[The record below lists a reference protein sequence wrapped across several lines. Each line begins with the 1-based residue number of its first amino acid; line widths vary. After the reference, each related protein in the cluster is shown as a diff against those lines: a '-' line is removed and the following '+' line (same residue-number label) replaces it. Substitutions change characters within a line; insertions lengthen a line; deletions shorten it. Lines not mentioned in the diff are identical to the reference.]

1 MMEQSGIL
9 QAGKKKVV
17 VGMSGGVDSS
27 VTALLLKQQGYD
39 VVGLFMR
46 NWEYGIKG
54 SQCPNRIE
62 FEDAKRV
69 GELIGIEV
77 KGKDF
82 VEEYRTKVFDVF
94 LEGLKKG
101 LTPNPD
107 ILCNREI
114 KFNVFLNEA
123 KKMGADMIATGHYAK
138 IAKYKDHFV
147 LDTPKDSSK
156 DQSYFLHAL
165 SSEQLSHAMF
175 PLGDLTKTE
184 VREIAREHNLPVS
197 DKKDSTGICFIGNQ
211 RFDDFITQHL
221 KAIPGDMIDENGKV
235 LGKHKGLICYT
246 LGQRKGIGLGG
257 IKGLEG
263 ENNTHKSWYAAKK
276 NIEDNTLT
284 VVQDTNHP
292 LLMSETV
299 EASHMHWVL
308 EKAPKVGDKL
318 VAQIRYRQQKQACTV
333 VEVNEDKVLVK
344 FDKPQRAVTL
354 GQSLVLYDGQ
364 YCLGG
369 GFISDYK

>member
-1 MMEQSGIL
+1 M
-9 QAGKKKVV
+9 KKKVV

-62 FEDAKRV
+62 FEDAKKV

-82 VEEYRTKVFDVF
+82 VEEYRTKVFDIF

-107 ILCNREI
+107 ILCNKEI

-123 KKMGADMIATGHYAK
+123 KKMGADFIATGHYAK
-138 IAKYKDHFV
+138 IAKYEDHYV

-165 SSEQLSHAMF
+165 SSEQLSQAMF

-221 KAIPGDMIDENGKV
+221 KAIPGDMIDEHGKV
-235 LGKHKGLICYT
+235 LGQHKGLICYT

-257 IKGLEG
+257 IKGNEG

-292 LLMSETV
+292 LLMSEYTQ
-299 EASHMHWVL
+299 ASHVHWVL
-308 EKAPKVGDKL
+308 EKTPKIGDKL
-318 VAQIRYRQQKQACTV
+318 TAQVRYRQQKQECTV

>member
-1 MMEQSGIL
+1 M
-9 QAGKKKVV
+9 KKKVV

-27 VTALLLKQQGYD
+27 VTALLLKQQGYE

-46 NWEYGIKG
+46 NWEYGIEG

-69 GELIGIEV
+69 GKLLGIEV

-82 VEEYRTKVFDVF
+82 VEEYRTKVFDIF

-138 IAKYKDHFV
+138 ISEYNGHYV
-147 LDTPKDSSK
+147 LDTPKDDSK
-156 DQSYFLHAL
+156 DQTYFLHAL
-165 SSEQLSHAMF
+165 SSEQLSHAIF
-175 PLGDLTKTE
+175 PLADLTKTQ
-184 VREIAREHNLPVS
+184 VREIAKEHNLPVS
-197 DKKDSTGICFIGNQ
+197 DKKDSTGICFIGKQ
-211 RFDDFITQHL
+211 KFDEFITQYL
-221 KAIPGDMIDENGKV
+221 KAIPGDMIDENGKT
-235 LGKHKGLICYT
+235 LGRHKGLVCYT

-257 IKGLEG
+257 VKET
-263 ENNTHKSWYAAKK
+263 EQANNIHRPWYAAKK
-276 NIEDNTLT
+276 DMVNNTLT
-284 VVQDTNHP
+284 IVQDSNHP
-292 LLMSETV
+292 LLMSKNV

-308 EKAPKVGDKL
+308 EVAPEVGDKL
-318 VAQIRYRQQKQACTV
+318 VAQVRYRQKKQACTV
-333 VEVNEDKVLVK
+333 KEINGDKVIVE
-344 FDKPQRAVTL
+344 FDNAQRAVTL
-354 GQSLVLYDGQ
+354 GQSLVLYKGD

-369 GFISDYK
+369 GFISHYN

>member
-1 MMEQSGIL
+1 M
-9 QAGKKKVV
+9 KKKVV

-62 FEDAKRV
+62 FEDAKKV

-77 KGKDF
+77 IGKDF
-82 VEEYRTKVFDVF
+82 VEEYRTKVFD
-94 LEGLKKG
+94 
-101 LTPNPD
+101 
-107 ILCNREI
+107 
-114 KFNVFLNEA
+114 VFLNEA

-138 IAKYKDHFV
+138 IAFYKDHYV
-147 LDTPKDSSK
+147 LDTPKDNSK

-175 PLGDLTKTE
+175 PLGDLTKKE

-221 KAIPGDMIDENGKV
+221 KAIPGDIIDENGKV

-257 IKGLEG
+257 IKET
-263 ENNTHKSWYAAKK
+263 ESANRTHKPWFSAKK
-276 NIEDNTLT
+276 NMEDNTLT

-292 LLMSETV
+292 LLMSQKV
-299 EASHMHWVL
+299 EATHMHWVL
-308 EKAPKVGDKL
+308 DEAPKVGDKL
-318 VAQIRYRQQKQACTV
+318 MAQVRYRQQKQACTII
-333 VEVNEDKVLVK
+333 EANEHRVLVE

-354 GQSLVLYDGQ
+354 GQSLVLYDGV

-369 GFISDYK
+369 GFISNYN

>member
-1 MMEQSGIL
+1 MS
-9 QAGKKKVV
+9 KNKKVV

-27 VTALLLKQQGYD
+27 VTALLLKQQGFD

-62 FEDAKRV
+62 FEDAKKV

-123 KKMGADMIATGHYAK
+123 KKMGADIIATGHYAK
-138 IAKYKDHFV
+138 IAKYKEHYV
-147 LDTPKDSSK
+147 LDTPKDFSK

-175 PLGDLTKTE
+175 PLADLTKKE
-184 VREIAREHNLPVS
+184 VREIAKKHNLPVS

-211 RFDDFITQHL
+211 RFDEFITQHL

-235 LGKHKGLICYT
+235 IGKHKGLICYT

-257 IKGLEG
+257 IKET
-263 ENNTHKSWYAAKK
+263 ECDNNIHKPWYTAKK
-276 NIEDNTLT
+276 DIENNTLT

-292 LLMSETV
+292 LLMSQNV

-308 EKAPKVGDKL
+308 DEPAKVGDKL
-318 VAQIRYRQQKQACTV
+318 MAQVRYRQQKQACTV
-333 VEVNEDKVLVK
+333 TEASGDKVLVK
-344 FDKPQRAVTL
+344 FDNPQRAVTL
-354 GQSLVLYDGQ
+354 GQSLVLYDGD

-369 GFISDYK
+369 GFISDYS

>member
-1 MMEQSGIL
+1 M
-9 QAGKKKVV
+9 KKKVV

-62 FEDAKRV
+62 FEDAKKV
-69 GELIGIEV
+69 GALIGIEV

-123 KKMGADMIATGHYAK
+123 KKMGADYIATGHYAK
-138 IAKYKDHFV
+138 IAKYHDHFV
-147 LDTPKDSSK
+147 LDTPKDDSK
-156 DQSYFLHAL
+156 NQTYFLHAL

-175 PLGDLTKTE
+175 PLADLTKKE
-184 VREIAREHNLPVS
+184 VREIAKKHNLPVS

-211 RFDDFITQHL
+211 KFDEFITQHL
-221 KAIPGDMIDENGKV
+221 KAIPGDIIDENGKV

-292 LLMSETV
+292 LLMSKKV

-308 EKAPKVGDKL
+308 EEPAKVGDKL
-318 VAQIRYRQQKQACTV
+318 MAQIRYRQQKQACTV
-333 VEVNEDKVLVK
+333 TEVNEDKVIVE

-354 GQSLVLYDGQ
+354 GQSLVLYSQ
-364 YCLGG
+364 NYCLGG
-369 GFISDYK
+369 GFISDYN

>member
-1 MMEQSGIL
+1 M
-9 QAGKKKVV
+9 KKKVV

-62 FEDAKRV
+62 FEDAKKV
-69 GELIGIEV
+69 GALIGIEV

-123 KKMGADMIATGHYAK
+123 KKMGADYIATGHYAK
-138 IAKYKDHFV
+138 IAKYHDHFV
-147 LDTPKDSSK
+147 LDTPKDDSK
-156 DQSYFLHAL
+156 NQTYFLHAL

-175 PLGDLTKTE
+175 PLADLTKKE
-184 VREIAREHNLPVS
+184 VREIAKKHNLPVS

-211 RFDDFITQHL
+211 KFDEFITQHL
-221 KAIPGDMIDENGKV
+221 KAIPGDIIDENGKV

-292 LLMSETV
+292 LLMSKKV

-308 EKAPKVGDKL
+308 EEPAKVGDKL
-318 VAQIRYRQQKQACTV
+318 MAQIRYRQQKQFCTV
-333 VEVNEDKVLVK
+333 VEANEDKVIVE

-354 GQSLVLYDGQ
+354 GQSLVLYSQ
-364 YCLGG
+364 NYCLGG
-369 GFISDYK
+369 GFISDYN

>member
-1 MMEQSGIL
+1 M
-9 QAGKKKVV
+9 KKKVV

-62 FEDAKRV
+62 FEDAKKV
-69 GELIGIEV
+69 GEVIGIKV

-82 VEEYRTKVFDVF
+82 VAEYRDKVFDIF

-107 ILCNREI
+107 ILCNKEI
-114 KFNVFLNEA
+114 KFNVFLEEA
-123 KKMGADMIATGHYAK
+123 KAMGADYIAMGHYAK
-138 IAKYKDHFV
+138 IAKYKEHFV

-165 SSEQLSHAMF
+165 TSEQLSHAMF
-175 PLGDLTKTE
+175 PLADLTKTK
-184 VREIAREHNLPVS
+184 VREIARKHNLPVS

-292 LLMSETV
+292 LLMSENV

-308 EKAPKVGDKL
+308 EEEPKVGTKL
-318 VAQIRYRQQKQACTV
+318 MAQIRYRQQKQACTV
-333 VEVNEDKVLVK
+333 VETKDNKVLVK

-354 GQSLVLYDGQ
+354 GQSLVLYDGN

-369 GFISDYK
+369 GFISDYN

>member
-308 EKAPKVGDKL
+308 EEAPKVGDKL

-333 VEVNEDKVLVK
+333 VEVNDDKVLVK

>member
-1 MMEQSGIL
+1 M
-9 QAGKKKVV
+9 KKKVV

-27 VTALLLKQQGYD
+27 VTAMLLKQQGYD

-46 NWEYGIKG
+46 NWEYGIEG

-62 FEDAKRV
+62 FEDAKKV
-69 GELIGIEV
+69 GKLIGIEV

-138 IAKYKDHFV
+138 IAQYKDHYV
-147 LDTPKDSSK
+147 LDTPKDDSK
-156 DQSYFLHAL
+156 NQTYFLHAL

-175 PLGDLTKTE
+175 PLAELTKKE
-184 VREIAREHNLPVS
+184 VREIAKEHDLPVS
-197 DKKDSTGICFIGNQ
+197 DKKDSTGICFIGKQ
-211 RFDDFITQHL
+211 KFDEFITQYL
-221 KAIPGDMIDENGKV
+221 KAIPGDIVDESGKV
-235 LGKHKGLICYT
+235 IGKHKGLVCYT
-246 LGQRKGIGLGG
+246 LGQRKGIGIGG
-257 IKGLEG
+257 IKETELANNIHNPWYVAKKDMS
-263 ENNTHKSWYAAKK
+263 NNT
-276 NIEDNTLT
+276 LV

-292 LLMSETV
+292 LLMSKNV

-308 EKAPKVGDKL
+308 EVAPKVGDKL
-318 VAQIRYRQQKQACTV
+318 MAQVRYRQKKQACTV
-333 VEVNEDKVLVK
+333 TQVVDDKVIVE
-344 FDKPQRAVTL
+344 FDQPQRAVTL
-354 GQSLVLYDGQ
+354 GQSLVLYEGN

-369 GFISDYK
+369 GFISDYN

>member
-1 MMEQSGIL
+1 M
-9 QAGKKKVV
+9 KKKVV

-27 VTALLLKQQGYD
+27 VTAMLLKQQGYD

-62 FEDAKRV
+62 FEDAKKV
-69 GELIGIEV
+69 GKLLDIEV

-123 KKMGADMIATGHYAK
+123 KKMGADFIATGHYAK
-138 IAKYKDHFV
+138 IAQYNDHYV
-147 LDTPKDSSK
+147 LDTPKDDSK
-156 DQSYFLHAL
+156 NQTYFLHAL
-165 SSEQLSHAMF
+165 SSKQLSHAMF
-175 PLGDLTKTE
+175 PLADLTKKE
-184 VREIAREHNLPVS
+184 VRELAKEHHLPVS
-197 DKKDSTGICFIGNQ
+197 NKKDSTGICFIGNQ
-211 RFDDFITQHL
+211 KFDEFITQHL
-221 KAIPGDMIDENGKV
+221 KATPGDIVDENGKII
-235 LGKHKGLICYT
+235 GQHKGLICYT
-246 LGQRKGIGLGG
+246 LGQRKGIGVGG
-257 IKGLEG
+257 IKETQGA
-263 ENNTHKSWYAAKK
+263 NNTHKPWYVAKK
-276 NIEDNTLT
+276 DMRNNTLT
-284 VVQDTNHP
+284 IVQDTNHP
-292 LLMSETV
+292 LLMSESV
-299 EASHMHWVL
+299 EASHIHWVL
-308 EKAPKVGDKL
+308 EKPPKVGDKL
-318 VAQIRYRQQKQACTV
+318 MAQLRYRQQKQACTV
-333 VEVNEDKVLVK
+333 IQTDENKVLVQ

-354 GQSLVLYDGQ
+354 GQSLVLYDGV

-369 GFISDYK
+369 GVISNYK

>member
-1 MMEQSGIL
+1 MN
-9 QAGKKKVV
+9 KNKRVV

-62 FEDAKRV
+62 FEDAKKV
-69 GELIGIEV
+69 GALIGIEV
-77 KGKDF
+77 LGKDF
-82 VEEYRTKVFDVF
+82 VKEYRDRVFDVF
-94 LEGLKKG
+94 LEGLKQG

-107 ILCNREI
+107 ILCNKEI

-123 KKMGADMIATGHYAK
+123 RKMGADMIATGHYAK
-138 IAKYKDHFV
+138 IAKFKDHFV

-156 DQSYFLHAL
+156 DQTYFLHAL

-175 PLGDLTKTE
+175 PLGDLTKKE
-184 VREIAREHNLPVS
+184 VREIARAHNLPVS

-211 RFDDFITQHL
+211 KFDEFITQHL
-221 KAIPGDMIDENGKV
+221 QAIPGDILDENGKV
-235 LGKHKGLICYT
+235 IGKHKGLVCYT

-257 IKGLEG
+257 LKGNES
-263 ENNTHKSWYAAKK
+263 ENNTHKPWFVASKDVI
-276 NIEDNTLT
+276 NNTLT
-284 VVQDTNHP
+284 IVQDTNHP
-292 LLMSETV
+292 LLMSKTV
-299 EASHMHWVL
+299 EAKQMHWVL
-308 EKAPKVGDKL
+308 EVAPKVGDKL
-318 VAQIRYRQQKQACTV
+318 MAQVRYRQQKQACTV
-333 VEVNEDKVLVK
+333 VEASDEKVIVE
-344 FDKPQRAVTL
+344 FDNPQRAVTL
-354 GQSLVLYDGQ
+354 GQSLVLYSGD

-369 GFISDYK
+369 GFISFYK

>member
-1 MMEQSGIL
+1 M
-9 QAGKKKVV
+9 KKKVV

-46 NWEYGIKG
+46 NWEYGIEG

-62 FEDAKRV
+62 FEDAKKV
-69 GELIGIEV
+69 GKLIGIEV

-138 IAKYKDHFV
+138 IAQYKDHYV
-147 LDTPKDSSK
+147 LDTPKDDSK
-156 DQSYFLHAL
+156 NQTYFLHAL
-165 SSEQLSHAMF
+165 SSDQLSHALF
-175 PLGDLTKTE
+175 PLADLTKKE
-184 VREIAREHNLPVS
+184 VREIAKEHDLPVS
-197 DKKDSTGICFIGNQ
+197 DKKDSTGICFIGKQ
-211 RFDDFITQHL
+211 KFDEFITQYL
-221 KAIPGDMIDENGKV
+221 KAIPGDIVDESGKV
-235 LGKHKGLICYT
+235 IGKHKGLVCYT
-246 LGQRKGIGLGG
+246 LGQRKGIGIGG
-257 IKGLEG
+257 IKETELANNIHNPWYVAKKDMN
-263 ENNTHKSWYAAKK
+263 NNT
-276 NIEDNTLT
+276 LV

-292 LLMSETV
+292 LLMSKSV
-299 EASHMHWVL
+299 QASHMHWVL
-308 EKAPKVGDKL
+308 EVAPKVGDKL
-318 VAQIRYRQQKQACTV
+318 MAQVRYRQKKQACTV
-333 VEVNEDKVLVK
+333 TQVLEDKVIVE
-344 FDKPQRAVTL
+344 FDQPQRAVTL
-354 GQSLVLYDGQ
+354 GQSLVLYEGN

-369 GFISDYK
+369 GFISDYN

>member
-1 MMEQSGIL
+1 M
-9 QAGKKKVV
+9 KKKVV

-123 KKMGADMIATGHYAK
+123 KKMGADIIATGHYAK

-221 KAIPGDMIDENGKV
+221 KAIPGDMIDEHGKV

-257 IKGLEG
+257 VKGLEG

-276 NIEDNTLT
+276 DIVNNTLT

-292 LLMSETV
+292 LLMSQTV

-308 EKAPKVGDKL
+308 EEAPKVGDKL

-344 FDKPQRAVTL
+344 FEKEQRAVTL

-369 GFISDYK
+369 GFISDYY

>member
-308 EKAPKVGDKL
+308 EEAPKVGDKL

>member
-1 MMEQSGIL
+1 M
-9 QAGKKKVV
+9 KKKVV

-27 VTALLLKQQGYD
+27 VTALLLKQQGYE
-39 VVGLFMR
+39 VIGLFMR
-46 NWEYGIKG
+46 NWEYGVTG

-62 FEDAKRV
+62 FEDAKKV
-69 GELIGIEV
+69 GKLLGIEV
-77 KGKDF
+77 KGIDF

-114 KFNVFLNEA
+114 KFTVFLNEA

-138 IAKYKDHFV
+138 ISKYNDHYV

-165 SSEQLSHAMF
+165 SSEQLSHSMF
-175 PLGDLTKTE
+175 PLADLTKKE
-184 VREIAREHNLPVS
+184 VREIATQNNLHVN

-211 RFDDFITQHL
+211 RFDEFITQHL

-257 IKGLEG
+257 IKETESDGHI
-263 ENNTHKSWYAAKK
+263 HKAWYAAQKD
-276 NIEDNTLT
+276 IENNTLT

-292 LLMSETV
+292 LLMNQNV

-308 EKAPKVGDKL
+308 EEPPKVGDKL
-318 VAQIRYRQQKQACTV
+318 MAQVRYRQQKQACTV
-333 VEVNEDKVLVK
+333 TSTEGDKVLVK

-354 GQSLVLYDGQ
+354 GQSLVLYKGE

-369 GFISDYK
+369 GFISNYFN

>member
-1 MMEQSGIL
+1 MEQSGIL

-27 VTALLLKQQGYD
+27 VTALLLKQQGYE

-46 NWEYGIKG
+46 NWEYGIEG

-62 FEDAKRV
+62 FEDAKKV
-69 GELIGIEV
+69 GKQLGIEV

-138 IAKYKDHFV
+138 IAQYNDHYV
-147 LDTPKDSSK
+147 LDTPKDDSK
-156 DQSYFLHAL
+156 NQTYFLHAL

-175 PLGDLTKTE
+175 PLEDLTKKE
-184 VREIAREHNLPVS
+184 VREIAKKHNLPVS
-197 DKKDSTGICFIGNQ
+197 EKKDSTGICFIGKQ
-211 RFDDFITQHL
+211 KFDEFITQYL
-221 KAIPGDMIDENGKV
+221 KAIPGNTIDENGKV
-235 LGKHKGLICYT
+235 LGKHKGLVCYT

-257 IKGLEG
+257 VKETELA
-263 ENNTHKSWYAAKK
+263 NNIHRPWYVAKK
-276 NIEDNTLT
+276 DMTNNTLT
-284 VVQDTNHP
+284 IVQDSNHP
-292 LLMSETV
+292 LLMSKNV

-308 EKAPKVGDKL
+308 ETPPKVGDKL
-318 VAQIRYRQQKQACTV
+318 MAQVRYRQKKQSCTV
-333 VEVNEDKVLVK
+333 TEVNNDKVIVK
-344 FDKPQRAVTL
+344 FDDAQRAVTL
-354 GQSLVLYDGQ
+354 GQSLVLYDGS

-369 GFISDYK
+369 GFISNYN

>member
-27 VTALLLKQQGYD
+27 VTALLLKQQGYH

-62 FEDAKRV
+62 FEDAKKV

-284 VVQDTNHP
+284 IVQDTNHP
-292 LLMSETV
+292 LLMSEYT

-308 EKAPKVGDKL
+308 EEPAKVGDKL
-318 VAQIRYRQQKQACTV
+318 MAQVRYRQQKQACTV
-333 VEVNEDKVLVK
+333 IEVNNDKVLVK

-354 GQSLVLYDGQ
+354 GQSLVLYDGD

>member
-1 MMEQSGIL
+1 M
-9 QAGKKKVV
+9 KKKVV

-62 FEDAKRV
+62 FEDAKKV

-138 IAKYKDHFV
+138 IAHYEDHYV

-165 SSEQLSHAMF
+165 SSEQLSQAMF

-184 VREIAREHNLPVS
+184 VREIAREHNLSVS

-221 KAIPGDMIDENGKV
+221 KAIPGDIIDENGKV
-235 LGKHKGLICYT
+235 IGKHKGLICYT
-246 LGQRKGIGLGG
+246 LGQRKGIGIGG
-257 IKGLEG
+257 IKGNEG

-276 NIEDNTLT
+276 NIENNTLT

-292 LLMSETV
+292 LLMSEHT

-318 VAQIRYRQQKQACTV
+318 MAQVRYRQQKQACTV
-333 VEVNEDKVLVK
+333 VEASEDKVLVK

-354 GQSLVLYDGQ
+354 GQSLVLYDGN

-369 GFISDYK
+369 GFISDYN

>member
-1 MMEQSGIL
+1 M
-9 QAGKKKVV
+9 KKKVV

-27 VTALLLKQQGYD
+27 VTALLLKQQGYE
-39 VVGLFMR
+39 VQGLFMR

-62 FEDAKRV
+62 FEDAKKV
-69 GELIGIEV
+69 GALIGIEV

-123 KKMGADMIATGHYAK
+123 KKMGADYIATGHYAK
-138 IAKYKDHFV
+138 IAKYHDHYV
-147 LDTPKDSSK
+147 LDTPKDDSK
-156 DQSYFLHAL
+156 NQTYFLHAL

-175 PLGDLTKTE
+175 PLADLIKKE
-184 VREIAREHNLPVS
+184 VREIAKKHNLPVS

-211 RFDDFITQHL
+211 KFDEFITQHL
-221 KAIPGDMIDENGKV
+221 KAIPGDIIDENGKV

-257 IKGLEG
+257 VKGLEG

-276 NIEDNTLT
+276 NIDDNTLT

-292 LLMSETV
+292 LLMSKNV
-299 EASHMHWVL
+299 QASHMHWVL
-308 EKAPKVGDKL
+308 EEPAKVGEKL
-318 VAQIRYRQQKQACTV
+318 MAQIRYRQQKQACTI
-333 VEVNEDKVLVK
+333 VEVNEDKVIVE

-354 GQSLVLYDGQ
+354 GQSLVLYSGN

-369 GFISDYK
+369 GFISDYN

>member
-1 MMEQSGIL
+1 M
-9 QAGKKKVV
+9 KKKVV

-62 FEDAKRV
+62 FEDAKKV

-82 VEEYRTKVFDVF
+82 VEEYRTRVFDVF

-107 ILCNREI
+107 ILCNKEI

-123 KKMGADMIATGHYAK
+123 KKMGADIIATGHYAK
-138 IAKYKDHFV
+138 IAKYKDHYV

-165 SSEQLSHAMF
+165 SSEQLSQAMF
-175 PLGDLTKTE
+175 PLGDLTKKE
-184 VREIAREHNLPVS
+184 VREIAEKHNLHVS

-257 IKGLEG
+257 IKNNEG
-263 ENNTHKSWYAAKK
+263 DNNTHKPWFAAKK
-276 NIEDNTLT
+276 DLENNTLT

-292 LLMSETV
+292 LLMSQYT

-308 EKAPKVGDKL
+308 QEAPKVGDKL
-318 VAQIRYRQQKQACTV
+318 MAQVRYRQQKQECTV
-333 VEVNEDKVLVK
+333 VEASDDKVLVK

-354 GQSLVLYDGQ
+354 GQSLVLYEGN

-369 GFISDYK
+369 GFISNYYK

>member
-1 MMEQSGIL
+1 MK
-9 QAGKKKVV
+9 KKKVV

-62 FEDAKRV
+62 FEDAKKV
-69 GELIGIEV
+69 GALIGIEV

-138 IAKYKDHFV
+138 IAFYKDHYV

-165 SSEQLSHAMF
+165 SSEQLSQAMF
-175 PLGDLTKTE
+175 PLGDLTKKE

-257 IKGLEG
+257 IKDNEG
-263 ENNTHKSWYAAKK
+263 ENNTHKPWFAAKK
-276 NIEDNTLT
+276 DIENNTLT

-292 LLMSETV
+292 LLMSEYT

-308 EKAPKVGDKL
+308 EEAPKVGDKL
-318 VAQIRYRQQKQACTV
+318 MAQVRYRQHKQACTV
-333 VEVNEDKVLVK
+333 IEASKDKVIVK
-344 FDKPQRAVTL
+344 FDTPQRAVTL
-354 GQSLVLYDGQ
+354 GQSLVLYEGK

>member
-1 MMEQSGIL
+1 MM
-9 QAGKKKVV
+9 KKVV

-27 VTALLLKQQGYD
+27 VTALLLKQQGYE

-62 FEDAKRV
+62 FEDAKKV
-69 GELIGIEV
+69 GELLGIEV

-138 IAKYKDHFV
+138 IANYDDHYV

-184 VREIAREHNLPVS
+184 VREIAREHNLSVS

-211 RFDDFITQHL
+211 RFDEFITQHL
-221 KAIPGDMIDENGKV
+221 KAIPGDIIDDSGKV
-235 LGKHKGLICYT
+235 IGKHKGLICYT

-257 IKGLEG
+257 IKETELA
-263 ENNTHKSWYAAKK
+263 NNIHKPWYAAKK
-276 NIEDNTLT
+276 DVQNNTLT

-292 LLMSETV
+292 LLMSQSV

-308 EKAPKVGDKL
+308 EKTPKRGDKL
-318 VAQIRYRQQKQACTV
+318 MAQVRYRQQKQACTV
-333 VEVNEDKVLVK
+333 TQVDDEKVIVE
-344 FDKPQRAVTL
+344 FDKAQRAVTL
-354 GQSLVLYDGQ
+354 GQSLVLYDGD

-369 GFISDYK
+369 GFISDYY

>member
-1 MMEQSGIL
+1 MN
-9 QAGKKKVV
+9 KNKRVV

-62 FEDAKRV
+62 FEDAKKV
-69 GELIGIEV
+69 GALIGIEV
-77 KGKDF
+77 IGKDF
-82 VEEYRTKVFDVF
+82 VKEYRDRVFDVF
-94 LEGLKKG
+94 LDGLKQG

-123 KKMGADMIATGHYAK
+123 KNMGADMIATGHYAK

-147 LDTPKDSSK
+147 LDAPKDSSK

-165 SSEQLSHAMF
+165 SSQ
-175 PLGDLTKTE
+175 K
-184 VREIAREHNLPVS
+184 
-197 DKKDSTGICFIGNQ
+197 
-211 RFDDFITQHL
+211 FDEFITQHL
-221 KAIPGDMIDENGKV
+221 QAIPGDIIDENGKG
-235 LGKHKGLICYT
+235 LGKHKGLVCYT

-257 IKGLEG
+257 LKGNEN
-263 ENNTHKSWYAAKK
+263 ENNTHKPWFVASKDVV
-276 NIEDNTLT
+276 NNTLT
-284 VVQDTNHP
+284 IVQDTNHP
-292 LLMSETV
+292 LLMSKTV
-299 EASHMHWVL
+299 EAKQIHWVL
-308 EKAPKVGDKL
+308 EVAPKVGDKL
-318 VAQIRYRQQKQACTV
+318 MAQVRYRQQKQACTV
-333 VEVNEDKVLVK
+333 VEASAEKVIVE
-344 FDKPQRAVTL
+344 FDNPQRAVTL
-354 GQSLVLYDGQ
+354 GQSLVLYSGD

-369 GFISDYK
+369 GFISFYK

>member
-1 MMEQSGIL
+1 M
-9 QAGKKKVV
+9 KKKVV

-62 FEDAKRV
+62 FEDAKKV

-114 KFNVFLNEA
+114 KFHVFLNEA
-123 KKMGADMIATGHYAK
+123 KKMGADFIATGHYAK
-138 IAKYKDHFV
+138 IAQYKNHFV
-147 LDTPKDSSK
+147 LDTPKDDSK
-156 DQSYFLHAL
+156 NQTYFLHAL

-175 PLGDLTKTE
+175 PLADLTKKE
-184 VREIAREHNLPVS
+184 VREIAKEHNLPVS

-211 RFDDFITQHL
+211 KFDEFITQHL
-221 KAIPGDMIDENGKV
+221 KAIPGDIIDENGKV

-292 LLMSETV
+292 LLMSKKV

-308 EKAPKVGDKL
+308 EEPAKVGEKL
-318 VAQIRYRQQKQACTV
+318 MAQIRYRQQKQACTV
-333 VEVNEDKVLVK
+333 TEVNEDKVIVE
-344 FDKPQRAVTL
+344 FDRPQRAVTL
-354 GQSLVLYDGQ
+354 GQSLVLYSGN

-369 GFISDYK
+369 GFISDYN